1 MNGILSVS
9 QNITEAQMWDGTMLA
24 AIVSIGRTHLI
35 IVFYVKEC
43 SKALEFGPFQFS

>member
-24 AIVSIGRTHLI
+24 AIVSVGRTQFI
-35 IVFYVKEC
+35 
-43 SKALEFGPFQFS
+43 FGFLSERMQ

>member
-24 AIVSIGRTHLI
+24 AIVSVGLELNLSL
-35 IVFYVKEC
+35 VFT
-43 SKALEFGPFQFS
+43 